1 MDLFLDSDD
10 IWNKKKIKEV
20 KKIIDENGKCNFIT
34 HFEKYRQID
43 NKTIE
48 ISQALKSFLVQNKN
62 LKQYLY
68 EKNIFSTSAITLKK
82 DLLKNNLFDENLMN
96 AQDYDLWLK
105 IYPYINLK

>member
-1 MDLFLDSDD
+1 M
-10 IWNKKKIKEV
+10 
-20 KKIIDENGKCNFIT
+20 
-34 HFEKYRQID
+34 
-43 NKTIE
+43 
-48 ISQALKSFLVQNKN
+48 QNKN

-105 IYPYINLK
+105 IYPYINLKVIPKNLGTYVQTLNKLLLNIISLE